1 MLEFLSHL
9 TKVKEKAR
17 VSIAFG
23 TGSNLY
29 SFMTKDDVV
38 HCRCQRGSH
47 EYRTRIALAES
58 DGTVNFNEE
67 LQFGITLYRAKDA
80 SVFDDKVF
88 TVSVHNESH
97 HDAIKPISAQIDF
110 ASLLTPTLEHGVVVE
125 QVLVLELAAKPAKT
139 VRLSRNESMV
149 PSGKRPEL
157 RVVIQAWLGTG
168 KPNTPAGQNVVE
180 SVPAHEQKALSL
192 TAPRGLSPPVPSPQR
207 PVNSFSAQRVGGH
220 NEDIQRRPD
229 LNMNVFVP
237 GSDTKDHVLVNKHA
251 ASDIRSPAASSLIL
265 DRALMRPKQA
275 PAVEFRELPS
285 LQQIK
290 NGTATTVDNKIDVSS
305 NKSSDNDPLDDMQQ
319 AQQSSALDL
328 AFAMLP
334 ATRDVSPPESN
345 DSLAARSPSSGKRR
359 PRASLL

>member
-1 MLEFLSHL
+1 
-9 TKVKEKAR
+9 
-17 VSIAFG
+17 
-23 TGSNLY
+23 
-29 SFMTKDDVV
+29 
-38 HCRCQRGSH
+38 
-47 EYRTRIALAES
+47 
-58 DGTVNFNEE
+58 
-67 LQFGITLYRAKDA
+67 
-80 SVFDDKVF
+80 
-88 TVSVHNESH
+88 
-97 HDAIKPISAQIDF
+97 
-110 ASLLTPTLEHGVVVE
+110 
-125 QVLVLELAAKPAKT
+125 
-139 VRLSRNESMV
+139 MV

-237 GSDTKDHVLVNKHA
+237 VRQFRCRRWRANYRLAQGSDTKDHVLVNKHA